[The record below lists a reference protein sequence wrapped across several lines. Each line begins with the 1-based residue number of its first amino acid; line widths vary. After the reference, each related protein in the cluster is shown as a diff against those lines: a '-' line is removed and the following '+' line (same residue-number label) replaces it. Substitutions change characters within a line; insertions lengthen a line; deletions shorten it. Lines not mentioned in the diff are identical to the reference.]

1 MNHTNQ
7 KKENDNF
14 LVQGGILAVASI
26 LVRFIGMI
34 YRVPMTNIIGDEG
47 NTCYSN
53 AYEFYNIML
62 LLSSYSLPVAISKL
76 VSAKASLGQWKIFM
90 LL

>member
-1 MNHTNQ
+1 MNHTEQ

-53 AYEFYNIML
+53 AYEFYNIL
-62 LLSSYSLPVAISKL
+62 LLSSRIVTGPSLSSSTFISAPKL
-76 VSAKASLGQWKIFM
+76 P
-90 LL
+90 